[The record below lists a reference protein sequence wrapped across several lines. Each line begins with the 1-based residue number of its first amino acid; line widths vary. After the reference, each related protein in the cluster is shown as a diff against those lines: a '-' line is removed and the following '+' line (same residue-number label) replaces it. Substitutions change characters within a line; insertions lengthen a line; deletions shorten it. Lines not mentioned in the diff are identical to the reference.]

1 MVSFMKQIKED
12 IIDYQDRFPNIPNIH
27 KPEWAF
33 NFWILDKLYSQD
45 EQLIEEKIVDY
56 KDKGIDCW
64 VWHEDQKDLYLI
76 QNKYFDENTSIS
88 KDYIQNDFLVRAIGA
103 LENGT
108 YTRSPELQTIFTRY
122 SVDSDFS
129 VHFRLYVTNDIAIT
143 EAIRD
148 ILKSYNQDHS
158 NYDAEAYSLKEIE
171 TKYYGEPINEK
182 KSLSFEIET
191 VNGGTVLNVNT
202 KDYKLAQNIDA
213 KYVFTPIRNLYEL
226 LKYAHEEK
234 YPIFDTNI
242 REYLGSTG
250 TVNKGIA
257 TTLKDKKDRK
267 NFFYYNNGV
276 TMIVKKIDPVKTQ
289 GSHATLK
296 IYNPHIV
303 NGCQTVSTIYEVLNG
318 YPEMEIENDFKDC
331 YIMLKV
337 LQISE
342 ESEEMQILNDSIVK
356 YNNSQNAI
364 NPKTFAAN
372 ASEFRRIKTEFE
384 RKGFLMCIKQSD
396 KHTYDNKYKTITEL
410 LNKNAN
416 LIQQFGLK
424 DMKMTK
430 NFYIDIE
437 KFLQVLLAFKN
448 GALDAIR
455 NKSKLLVPGSNQ
467 NEAVVNLIKSP
478 DVSINDLLCLYLL
491 YLRAEQEKKDS
502 ESGKIPIPFYL
513 ITCFAHYDCGDR
525 IDKIS
530 SVLDNSEKIN
540 RIIILYKKVSAAYY
554 AEWTEENSGKDY
566 NDMIKS
572 PINMNLLDKQVR
584 VQKTV
589 L

>member
-1 MVSFMKQIKED
+1 MSDFKKQIMED
-12 IIDYQDRFPNIPNIH
+12 ISEYKERFPNIININ

-33 NFWILDKLYSQD
+33 NFWVLDKLYSQD
-45 EQLIEEKIVDY
+45 EQLIEEKIVEY
-56 KDKGIDCW
+56 NDKGIDCF

-76 QNKYFDENTSIS
+76 QNKFYDENTTIS
-88 KDYIQNDFLVRAIGA
+88 LDYIQNDFLVRAIGA

-108 YTRSPELQTIFTRY
+108 YNRSVELQTIFTKY
-122 SVDSDFS
+122 SDAPDFA
-129 VHFRLYVTNDIAIT
+129 VHFRLYVTNDVAIT
-143 EAIRD
+143 DAI
-148 ILKSYNQDHS
+148 IGELKSYNQTHTK
-158 NYDAEAYSLKEIE
+158 YDAKAYSLKDIE
-171 TKYYGEPINEK
+171 TEYYGEPINEK
-182 KSLSFEIET
+182 KNLCFEIET

-213 KYVFTPIRNLYEL
+213 KYIFTPIRNLYEL
-226 LKYAHEEK
+226 LKHANKEN

-242 REYLGSTG
+242 REYLGATG

-257 TTLKDKKDRK
+257 TTLKDKDDRK

-276 TMIVKKIDPVKTQ
+276 TMIVKKIDPVKMQ
-289 GSHATLK
+289 NARGYLK

-303 NGCQTVSTIYEVLNG
+303 NGCQTVSTIFEVLNG
-318 YPEMEIENDFKDC
+318 YPETKIEEDFKDC

-337 LQISE
+337 LQITE

-372 ASEFRRIKTEFE
+372 ASEFRRIKREFE

-396 KHTYDNKYKTITEL
+396 KHKFGNKYKSITEL
-410 LNKNAN
+410 LNRNN
-416 LIQQFGLK
+416 SLIQQFGLS
-424 DMKMTK
+424 DMKKTK
-430 NFYIDIE
+430 DFYIEIE
-437 KFLQVLLAFKN
+437 KFLQVLLAYKN

-455 NKSKLLVPGSNQ
+455 NKSKLLIPGSSQ
-467 NEAVVNLIKSP
+467 NETVLDLIKNP
-478 DVSINDLLCLYLL
+478 DVSINDLLYLYLL
-491 YLRAEQEKKDS
+491 YLRAEQEKQKSD
-502 ESGKIPIPFYL
+502 SGKVIPFYFVM
-513 ITCFAHYDCGDR
+513 CFAHYECNDS

-530 SVLDNSEKIN
+530 YLLNDADKIN
-540 RIIILYKKVSAAYY
+540 RIINLYKAVTTAYY
-554 AEWTEENSGKDY
+554 TEWTVNNQGKDY

-572 PINMNLLDKQVR
+572 PVNMALLDKNVS
-584 VQKTV
+584 VMKVV